1 MAQTQIG
8 HEGLTET
15 STSAFHTPG
24 EMIEI
29 VDSEGL
35 KRYQYV
41 EYDNGSAPIAAAA
54 DNICYYLDGSD
65 WDGYTVTS
73 DVSDTQENLVA
84 GVLMAAI
91 ADGSYGWIQ
100 TFGYS
105 EDVAT
110 NGDDD
115 ISAGDA
121 IIPVGDGT
129 IDSVDAGTA
138 PTYKVVGWA
147 VADDVDA
154 DDTVATHLVLL

>member
-8 HEGLTET
+8 HEALT
-15 STSAFHTPG
+15 SNNSSALHTPG

-41 EYDNGSAPIAAAA
+41 EYESGSAPIVAAA
-54 DNICYYLDGSD
+54 DNIAYYLDGTD

-73 DVSDTQENLVA
+73 DLSDTKANLVA

-91 ADGSYGWIQ
+91 TDEYYGWVQ
-100 TFGYS
+100 TYGYS

-115 ISAGDA
+115 IAAGDA
-121 IIPVGDGT
+121 IIPVADGT
-129 IDSVDAGTA
+129 VDSVAAGTA
-138 PTYKVVGWA
+138 PTYKVIGWA
-147 VADDVDA
+147 VANDVDA
-154 DDTVATHLVLL
+154 DDTVATHLTIM